1 MKTRH
6 EGPFT
11 LKDYESETSMLVLV
25 SANSTLDFSGTYLL
39 LLIAMTEMRTIP

>member
-11 LKDYESETSMLVLV
+11 LNDYESETLMFVLV
-25 SANSTLDFSGTYLL
+25 SANTTLDFFKNLLNAITMTQMGTV
-39 LLIAMTEMRTIP
+39 P